1 MARITAWQ
9 RSRRP
14 RRASALS
21 RFTRLLRRRVLPSN
35 GFVLAVLILLAV
47 VLGYLSTL
55 SSEWVP
61 TTAVAV
67 PILIGGF
74 MLRMRSLVQLY
85 LVTAAVILVEAVL
98 RTADPNPVTA
108 GEIAVVAITGV
119 MVLGMARM
127 RSRLGVQG
135 SRGESMLFDLRDRLS
150 AQGEMPTLPHGW
162 QAEVVLRSAGGQ
174 SFSGDFLVATKSRD
188 GRLFELALV
197 DVSGKGIGAGARA
210 LLLSGAFGGLLGS
223 LKKDEFLLAAN
234 DYLLRQEW
242 EEGFATAAYVV
253 LDLETGEFEVFNA
266 GHPPGAQFVA
276 GSGRW
281 EVITAEGPLLGV
293 LPDAEY
299 RSSPGRLG
307 VGDALL
313 LYTDGLIE
321 EPGRDILEGLD
332 RLLGEAERL
341 VTKGFRHG
349 ARKLIDVVAKDV
361 GDDRALVMIW
371 RT

>member
-1 MARITAWQ
+1 V
-9 RSRRP
+9 
-14 RRASALS
+14 
-21 RFTRLLRRRVLPSN
+21 RRRVLPSN
-35 GFVLAVLILLAV
+35 GFVLTVLILLAV

-55 SSEWVP
+55 SSEWIP

-85 LVTAAVILVEAVL
+85 LVAAAVILVEAVL
-98 RTADPNPVTA
+98 RTEDPVTP

-119 MVLGMARM
+119 MVLIMARM

-150 AQGEMPTLPHGW
+150 AQGEMPSLPNGW

-174 SFSGDFLVATKSRD
+174 SFSGDFLVATKSRN
-188 GRLFELALV
+188 GRQFELALV
-197 DVSGKGIGAGARA
+197 DVSGKGIDAGARA

-223 LKKDEFLLAAN
+223 LKPDEFLPAAN

-242 EEGFATAAYVV
+242 EEGFATSAHVV
-253 LDLETGEFEVFNA
+253 LDLDTGEFEVFNA
-266 GHPPGAQFVA
+266 GHPPGAQFLA

-293 LPDAEY
+293 LTDAEY
-299 RSSPGRLG
+299 RSAPGRLG
-307 VGDALL
+307 IGDALL

-349 ARKLIDVVAKDV
+349 ARKLIDAVARDV
-361 GDDRALVMIW
+361 GDDRALVLIW